1 MKAQKKTNVLRLLD
15 QAHIAYEAF
24 EYNISDGKTDAVS
37 VAQKLQVPVNTVYKT
52 LVTMSDGPSYFVFII
67 PAAST
72 LNLKAAAHAAG
83 VKSLEMLPQA
93 KLLPLTGYVHGG
105 CSPIGMKKQFV
116 TTIDQSAADCE
127 RIIFSG
133 GKIGYQ
139 VEMSLSDLE
148 KVIPFQ
154 LADIAE

>member
-52 LVTMSDGPSYFVFII
+52 LVTMSDG
-67 PAAST
+67 

-105 CSPIGMKKQFV
+105 CSPIGMKKPFPTFLDTSAQNLPSFFV
-116 TTIDQSAADCE
+116 SA
-127 RIIFSG
+127 
-133 GKIGYQ
+133 GKVGIN
-139 VEMSLSDLE
+139 VRLSPKDLSDYIGASFAP
-148 KVIPFQ
+148 VSNPV
-154 LADIAE
+154 